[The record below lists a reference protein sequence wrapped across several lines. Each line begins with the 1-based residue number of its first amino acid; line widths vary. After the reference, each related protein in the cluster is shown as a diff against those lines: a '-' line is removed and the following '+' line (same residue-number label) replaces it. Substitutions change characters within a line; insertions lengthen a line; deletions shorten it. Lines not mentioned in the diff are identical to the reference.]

1 MMRAWPNLENAGS
14 SSDINTG
21 RAFLIVRGNEEL
33 WEGSKPA
40 YRTGEARGT
49 WSQLTADTPD
59 G

>member
-33 WEGSKPA
+33 WEGSNPRTARAKPVA
-40 YRTGEARGT
+40 LG
-49 WSQLTADTPD
+49 LN
-59 G
+59 